1 MRLHIWR
8 KNVAGQREMLTKC
21 KLFATLSMHAPFMT
35 LGLVARASLGAME
48 GLVTRE
54 LWFG

>member
-1 MRLHIWR
+1 M
-8 KNVAGQREMLTKC
+8 AGQREMLTKC

-54 LWFG
+54 LWFD